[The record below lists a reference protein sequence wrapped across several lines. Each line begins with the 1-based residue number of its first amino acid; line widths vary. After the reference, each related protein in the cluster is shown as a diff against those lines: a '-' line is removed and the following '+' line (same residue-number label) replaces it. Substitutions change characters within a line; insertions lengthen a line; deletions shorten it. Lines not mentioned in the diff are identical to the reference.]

1 MDVVLRP
8 ITIKDTPNIFK
19 WRNCNDVKK
28 NLFTQ
33 KDITEEQ
40 HLKYFHDF
48 IETKKVYQ
56 FIIVAEGNDCGTVF
70 LKNVDFINRRAE
82 FGIFIGESIFR
93 GKGIGFIATSKM
105 IEIGFKELLLDSI
118 YLTVFSN
125 NINAIKSYEKAGFK
139 KTNIGE
145 KYIFSNGLYTE
156 ITKMEIERVIQS
168 EKGDV

>member
-8 ITIKDTPNIFK
+8 ITIKDTPNIVK

-33 KDITEEQ
+33 KDITEDQ

-70 LKNVDFINRRAE
+70 LKNVDFI
-82 FGIFIGESIFR
+82 G
-93 GKGIGFIATSKM
+93 
-105 IEIGFKELLLDSI
+105 
-118 YLTVFSN
+118 Y
-125 NINAIKSYEKAGFK
+125 
-139 KTNIGE
+139 
-145 KYIFSNGLYTE
+145 
-156 ITKMEIERVIQS
+156 
-168 EKGDV
+168 